1 MLIPGTHKFILS
13 FFFLVISKD
22 FVLPW
27 TTINNIYIKDDKYIL
42 TYINR
47 ITAFFRFFSKIM
59 DITKYMLSWCN
70 NTISFKQL
78 MHKWSLHTYATYMM
92 VHFLLLYKHVSRKYT
107 LHNPHCMYIKREYL
121 PHCYELA
128 WKNYKHSNILE
139 AWLQVHS
146 LSKLLFLMS
155 YEEVIWQTSALHIKS
170 LVFTNIPQ
178 QNINYLWWIL
188 QIIVHTHTTKS
199 IKIM

>member
-1 MLIPGTHKFILS
+1 
-13 FFFLVISKD
+13 
-22 FVLPW
+22 
-27 TTINNIYIKDDKYIL
+27 
-42 TYINR
+42 
-47 ITAFFRFFSKIM
+47 
-59 DITKYMLSWCN
+59 MLSWCN

-155 YEEVIWQTSALHIKS
+155 YDQKKLSDK
-170 LVFTNIPQ
+170 LVLYI
-178 QNINYLWWIL
+178 
-188 QIIVHTHTTKS
+188 
-199 IKIM
+199 

>member
-1 MLIPGTHKFILS
+1 MVFAHMQLIWWFV
-13 FFFLVISKD
+13 FFFFTKKFLE
-22 FVLPW
+22 
-27 TTINNIYIKDDKYIL
+27 NIYYTIL
-42 TYINR
+42 IGC
-47 ITAFFRFFSKIM
+47 I
-59 DITKYMLSWCN
+59 L
-70 NTISFKQL
+70 
-78 MHKWSLHTYATYMM
+78 
-92 VHFLLLYKHVSRKYT
+92 
-107 LHNPHCMYIKREYL
+107 IKRESL

-199 IKIM
+199 IKIMQMPIAFDH

>member
-1 MLIPGTHKFILS
+1 MTIL
-13 FFFLVISKD
+13 
-22 FVLPW
+22 W
-27 TTINNIYIKDDKYIL
+27 N
-42 TYINR
+42 TYISR
-47 ITAFFRFFSKIM
+47 IIAFFRFFSKIM

-78 MHKWSLHTYATYMM
+78 MHKWSLHTYATSMM

-155 YEEVIWQTSALHIKS
+155 YEEIIWQTSALHIKS